1 MSRRLMLFVF
11 VLCCSGISPRVD
23 AQQISETYR
32 KVNPSVV
39 ILRVQQKTPSSDPQ
53 KGSVSLPSSGSG
65 VLISVEGK
73 ILTAAHVV
81 QSADRICVEFFDG
94 QLIPAR
100 VIATSTA
107 ADVALVQLERVPTNA
122 VVSAIGDSNKVDVGD
137 EIFVIG
143 SPYGLSHSLTV
154 GHVSARYAPN
164 SVVSLPGAAELLQTD
179 AAINSGNSGSPM
191 FNLKGEVIGVVT
203 NILSRSGGSE
213 GLGFAV
219 TSKAARQVLLEQK
232 SFWFGLDGILV
243 EGDVAKALNLPQPAG
258 IVVQHVSE
266 DSPAWRQG
274 VRAGTLRTSVDG
286 EDMLLGGDVLL
297 EINGIPVTAAA
308 GTVDQIYAS
317 LSQLKAGERLRSKV
331 LRAGQVIELSTIIAA
346 Q

>member
-1 MSRRLMLFVF
+1 MSRKLMLFVL
-11 VLCCSGISPRVD
+11 VLCCSGISTRAD

-39 ILRVQQKTPSSDPQ
+39 IVRVQQKTPSSDPQ
-53 KGSVSLPSSGSG
+53 KGPVNLPSFGSG
-65 VLISVEGK
+65 VVISAEGK

-81 QSADRICVEFFDG
+81 QAADQICVEFFDG

-100 VIATSTA
+100 VIATSPS
-107 ADVALVQLERVPTNA
+107 ADVALVQVERVPTNA

-137 EIFVIG
+137 QIFIIG
-143 SPYGLSHSLTV
+143 APYGLSHSLTV

-164 SVVSLPGAAELLQTD
+164 SVSLRAGAELLQTD

-219 TSKAARQVLLEQK
+219 SSKAARQVLLEQK
-232 SFWFGLDGILV
+232 SFWFGLDGILI

-258 IVVQHVSE
+258 ILVQHVSE
-266 DSPAWRQG
+266 GSPAWRQG

-297 EINGIPVTAAA
+297 EINGIPVTAAE
-308 GTVDQIYAS
+308 GTVDQIFAS
-317 LSQLKAGERLRSKV
+317 LSQLKAGETLRSRV
-331 LRAGQVIELSTIIAA
+331 LRAGQVIDLSTIITA

>member
-1 MSRRLMLFVF
+1 MSCRLMLFVF
-11 VLCCSGISPRVD
+11 VLCYSGVSTRVD

-39 ILRVQQKTPSSDPQ
+39 LVRVQQKTTSSDPQ
-53 KGSVSLPSSGSG
+53 KGLVSLPSFGSG
-65 VLISVEGK
+65 VLISMDGE

-81 QSADRICVEFFDG
+81 QSADRICVEFLDG

-107 ADVALVQLERVPTNA
+107 ADVALVQLERIPTNA
-122 VVSAIGDSNKVDVGD
+122 VVSTLGDSNKVGVGD
-137 EIFVIG
+137 QIFIIG

-154 GHVSARYAPN
+154 GYVSARYAPN

-191 FNLKGEVIGVVT
+191 FNLKGEVIGVVS

-219 TSKAARQVLLEQK
+219 TSKAARQALLERK
-232 SFWFGLDGILV
+232 PFWFGLDGILV
-243 EGDVAKALNLPQPAG
+243 QGDVAKALNLPQPAG

-266 DSPAWRQG
+266 GSPAWLQG
-274 VRAGTLRTSVDG
+274 VRAGTLRTLVDG
-286 EDMLLGGDVLL
+286 EVMLLGGDVLL
-297 EINGIPVTAAA
+297 EINGIPVTASA

-317 LSQLKAGERLRSKV
+317 LSQLKAGERLQSKV

>member
-1 MSRRLMLFVF
+1 MSRRLILVAF
-11 VLCCSGISPRVD
+11 VLCGTGISMRVD

-39 ILRVQQKTPSSDPQ
+39 IVRVQQKTPSSDPQ
-53 KGSVSLPSSGSG
+53 QSLVSLPSFGSG
-65 VLISVEGK
+65 VLISAEGK

-81 QSADRICVEFFDG
+81 RAADQICIEFFDR
-94 QLIPAR
+94 QLVPAH
-100 VIATSTA
+100 VIAISTS
-107 ADVALVQLERVPTNA
+107 ADVALLQIERVPTNA
-122 VVSAIGDSNKVDVGD
+122 VVSAIGDSNEVDVGD
-137 EIFVIG
+137 QIFIIG

-154 GHVSARYAPN
+154 GHVSARYAPH
-164 SVVSLPGAAELLQTD
+164 SIVSLPGAAELLQTD

-191 FNLKGEVIGVVT
+191 FDMKGEVIGDVT

-219 TSKAARQVLLEQK
+219 TSKAARQALEQN
-232 SFWFGLDGILV
+232 SLWFGLDGILI

-258 IVVQHVSE
+258 ILVQHVSE
-266 DSPAWRQG
+266 GSTAWRQG
-274 VRAGTLRTSVDG
+274 VRAGTLRTSVAG
-286 EDMLLGGDVLL
+286 EDMFLGGDVLL
-297 EINGIPVTAAA
+297 EINGIQVTVAE

-317 LSQLKAGERLRSKV
+317 LNRLKAGEILRSKV
-331 LRAGQVIELSTIIAA
+331 LRAGQVIELSTTIAA

>member
-1 MSRRLMLFVF
+1 MSRRLMLFAL
-11 VLCCSGISPRVD
+11 VLCCSGISTRVD

-39 ILRVQQKTPSSDPQ
+39 VVRVQQKTPSADPE
-53 KGSVSLPSSGSG
+53 KKLVSLPSFGSG
-65 VLISVEGK
+65 VLISGEGK

-122 VVSAIGDSNKVDVGD
+122 VVSTLGDSSKVGVGD
-137 EIFVIG
+137 QIFIIG

-154 GHVSARYAPN
+154 GYVSARYAPN
-164 SVVSLPGAAELLQTD
+164 SVLSLPGAAELLQTD

-191 FNLKGEVIGVVT
+191 FNLKGEVIGIVT

-219 TSKAARQVLLEQK
+219 TSTAARQLLLDRK

-266 DSPAWRQG
+266 GSPAWLQG
-274 VRAGTLRTSVDG
+274 VRAGTLRTLVDG

-297 EINGIPVTAAA
+297 EINGIPVTASA
-308 GTVDQIYAS
+308 GTVDQIYAG
-317 LSQLKAGERLRSKV
+317 LSQLKTGERLSSKV

>member
-1 MSRRLMLFVF
+1 MSRRLILFAF
-11 VLCCSGISPRVD
+11 VLCCAGISTRVD

-39 ILRVQQKTPSSDPQ
+39 IVRVQQKTPSSDPQ
-53 KGSVSLPSSGSG
+53 QSLVSLPSFGSG
-65 VLISVEGK
+65 VLISAEGK

-81 QSADRICVEFFDG
+81 EAADQICIEFFDG
-94 QLIPAR
+94 QVIPAR
-100 VIATSTA
+100 VIAISTS

-137 EIFVIG
+137 QIFIIG

-164 SVVSLPGAAELLQTD
+164 SVMSFSGAAELLQTD

-191 FNLKGEVIGVVT
+191 FNMKGEVIAVVT

-219 TSKAARQVLLEQK
+219 TSKAARQVLEQK
-232 SFWFGLDGILV
+232 SLWFGLDGILIG
-243 EGDVAKALNLPQPAG
+243 GDVAKALNLPQPAG
-258 IVVQHVSE
+258 ILVQHVSE
-266 DSPAWRQG
+266 GSPAWRQG
-274 VRAGTLRTSVDG
+274 VRAGTLRTSVAG

-297 EINGIPVTAAA
+297 EINGIAVTAAE

-317 LSQLKAGERLRSKV
+317 LSQLKSGERLRSKV
-331 LRAGQVIELSTIIAA
+331 LRAGQVIELSTIITA

>member
-1 MSRRLMLFVF
+1 MSRRLILFAF
-11 VLCCSGISPRVD
+11 VLCCSGISARVD

-39 ILRVQQKTPSSDPQ
+39 IVRVQQNTPAPDPQ
-53 KGSVSLPSSGSG
+53 KGLVSLPSFGSG
-65 VLISVEGK
+65 VLVSAEGK

-81 QSADRICVEFFDG
+81 QAADQICVEFFDG

-107 ADVALVQLERVPTNA
+107 ADVALVQLERLPRNA
-122 VVSAIGDSNKVDVGD
+122 VISAVGDSNKVDVGD
-137 EIFVIG
+137 QIFIIG

-164 SVVSLPGAAELLQTD
+164 SIVSLPGAAELIQTD

-191 FNLKGEVIGVVT
+191 FNMKGEVIGVVT

-219 TSKAARQVLLEQK
+219 TSKAARQILLEQK
-232 SFWFGLDGILV
+232 SFWFGLDGILI
-243 EGDVAKALNLPQPAG
+243 EGDVAKALNLPQAAG

-266 DSPAWRQG
+266 GSPAWRQG

-286 EDMLLGGDVLL
+286 EDMLLGGDVVL
-297 EINGIPVTAAA
+297 EINGIRVTASA
-308 GTVDQIYAS
+308 GTVDQIYTS
-317 LSQLKAGERLRSKV
+317 LSQLKVGERLRSKV
-331 LRAGQVIELSTIIAA
+331 LRAGQVIELSTVIAS

>member
-1 MSRRLMLFVF
+1 MIRRLMLYAFI
-11 VLCCSGISPRVD
+11 LCCPGISTRVE
-23 AQQISETYR
+23 AQQISQTYR

-39 ILRVQQKTPSSDPQ
+39 IVRVQQKTPSPDPQ
-53 KGSVSLPSSGSG
+53 KGLVSLPSFGSG
-65 VLISVEGK
+65 VLISMDGK

-81 QSADRICVEFFDG
+81 QAADQISVEFFDG

-100 VIATSTA
+100 VIATSTS

-122 VVSAIGDSNKVDVGD
+122 VVSVIGDSNNVDVGD

-154 GHVSARYAPN
+154 GHVSARYASN
-164 SVVSLPGAAELLQTD
+164 SLVTLPGAAELLQTD

-191 FNLKGEVIGVVT
+191 FNTRGEVIGIVT

-232 SFWFGLDGILV
+232 SFWFGFDGILI

-266 DSPAWRQG
+266 GSPAWRQG
-274 VRAGTLRTSVDG
+274 VRAGTLRTLVDG

-297 EINGIPVTAAA
+297 EINGIPVTAAE
-308 GTVDQIYAS
+308 GTLDQIYAS
-317 LSQLKAGERLRSKV
+317 LNQLKAGERLRSRV

>member
-11 VLCCSGISPRVD
+11 VLCCSGILTRVD

-39 ILRVQQKTPSSDPQ
+39 IVRVQQKTPSSDPQ
-53 KGSVSLPSSGSG
+53 KGLVGLPSFGSG
-65 VLISVEGK
+65 VLISAEGK

-81 QSADRICVEFFDG
+81 QAADQICVEFFNG
-94 QLIPAR
+94 QIIPAH
-100 VIATSTA
+100 VIATSTS

-137 EIFVIG
+137 QIFIIG

-154 GHVSARYAPN
+154 GHVSARY
-164 SVVSLPGAAELLQTD
+164 
-179 AAINSGNSGSPM
+179 
-191 FNLKGEVIGVVT
+191 
-203 NILSRSGGSE
+203 SE

-232 SFWFGLDGILV
+232 SFWFGLDGILI

-258 IVVQHVSE
+258 IAVQHVSE
-266 DSPAWRQG
+266 GSPAWRQG
-274 VRAGTLRTSVDG
+274 VRAGSLRTSVDG
-286 EDMLLGGDVLL
+286 EDLLLGGDVLL
-297 EINGIPVTAAA
+297 EINGIPVTGAEGA
-308 GTVDQIYAS
+308 VDQIYAS
-317 LSQLKAGERLRSKV
+317 LSKLKAGEKLRSKV
-331 LRAGQVIELSTIIAA
+331 LRAGQVIELTTIILA

>member
-1 MSRRLMLFVF
+1 MSSRLMLFIF
-11 VLCCSGISPRVD
+11 VLCCSGISTRVD
-23 AQQISETYR
+23 AQEISATYR

-39 ILRVQQKTPSSDPQ
+39 FVRVQQKTPSSDPQ
-53 KGSVSLPSSGSG
+53 KGLVSLPSFGSG
-65 VLISVEGK
+65 VLISAEGR

-81 QSADRICVEFFDG
+81 QAADQICVEFLDG
-94 QLIPAR
+94 QLIPAH
-100 VIATSTA
+100 VVATSTS
-107 ADVALVQLERVPTNA
+107 ADVALVQLERIPTSA
-122 VVSAIGDSNKVDVGD
+122 VVSTIGDSNRVDVGD

-164 SVVSLPGAAELLQTD
+164 SVVSLPLAAELLQTD

-232 SFWFGLDGILV
+232 SFWFGLDGILI
-243 EGDVAKALNLPQPAG
+243 EGDVAKALNLPQTAG

-266 DSPAWRQG
+266 GSPAWRQG
-274 VRAGTLRTSVDG
+274 VRAGTLHTSVDG
-286 EDMLLGGDVLL
+286 EDMLVGGDVLL
-297 EINGIPVTAAA
+297 EINGIPVTAAE

-317 LSQLKAGERLRSKV
+317 LSQLKAGERVRSKV
-331 LRAGQVIELSTIIAA
+331 LRAGQVIELSTIITA

>member
-1 MSRRLMLFVF
+1 MLFVF
-11 VLCCSGISPRVD
+11 ILGCSGISARVD

-39 ILRVQQKTPSSDPQ
+39 IVRVQQKAPASDRQ
-53 KGSVSLPSSGSG
+53 RGLVSLPSFGSG
-65 VLISVEGK
+65 VLISAEGK

-81 QSADRICVEFFDG
+81 QAADQICVEFFDG
-94 QLIPAR
+94 QLVPAR
-100 VIATSTA
+100 VIATSSA

-122 VVSAIGDSNKVDVGD
+122 VVSAIGDSSKVDVGD
-137 EIFVIG
+137 QIFIIG

-164 SVVSLPGAAELLQTD
+164 SVVSLPVAAELLQTD

-232 SFWFGLDGILV
+232 TFWFGLDGILI

-258 IVVQHVSE
+258 ILVQHVSE
-266 DSPAWRQG
+266 GSPAWRQG

-297 EINGIPVTAAA
+297 EINGIPVTAGA

-317 LSQLKAGERLRSKV
+317 LNQLKAGERLRSKV
-331 LRAGQVIELSTIIAA
+331 LRAGKVIELSTGITS

>member
-1 MSRRLMLFVF
+1 MSRRLILFAF
-11 VLCCSGISPRVD
+11 VLCCAGISTRVD

-39 ILRVQQKTPSSDPQ
+39 IVRVQQKTPSSDPQ
-53 KGSVSLPSSGSG
+53 QSLVSLPSFGSG
-65 VLISVEGK
+65 VLISAEGK

-81 QSADRICVEFFDG
+81 EAADQICIEFFDG
-94 QLIPAR
+94 QVIPAR
-100 VIATSTA
+100 VIAISTS
-107 ADVALVQLERVPTNA
+107 ADVALVQLERVPTSA

-137 EIFVIG
+137 QIFIIG

-164 SVVSLPGAAELLQTD
+164 SVMSFSGAAELLQTD

-191 FNLKGEVIGVVT
+191 FNMKGEVIAVVT

-219 TSKAARQVLLEQK
+219 TSKAARQVLEQK
-232 SFWFGLDGILV
+232 SLWFGLDGILIG
-243 EGDVAKALNLPQPAG
+243 GDVAKALNLPQPAG
-258 IVVQHVSE
+258 ILVQHVSE
-266 DSPAWRQG
+266 GSPAWRQG
-274 VRAGTLRTSVDG
+274 VRAGTLRTSVAG

-297 EINGIPVTAAA
+297 EINGIAVTAAE

-317 LSQLKAGERLRSKV
+317 LSQLKSGERLRSKV
-331 LRAGQVIELSTIIAA
+331 LRAGQVIELSTIITA

>member
-11 VLCCSGISPRVD
+11 VLCFSGILTRVD

-39 ILRVQQKTPSSDPQ
+39 IVRVRQKTPSSDPQ
-53 KGSVSLPSSGSG
+53 KGLVGLPSFGSG
-65 VLISVEGK
+65 VLISAEGR

-81 QSADRICVEFFDG
+81 QAADQICVEFFDG

-100 VIATSTA
+100 VIATSTS

-122 VVSAIGDSNKVDVGD
+122 VISAIGDSNKVDVGD
-137 EIFVIG
+137 QIFIIG

-164 SVVSLPGAAELLQTD
+164 SVVSLPGSAELLQTD

-191 FNLKGEVIGVVT
+191 FSMKGEVIGVVT

-232 SFWFGLDGILV
+232 SFWFGLDGILI

-266 DSPAWRQG
+266 GSLAWHQG

-286 EDMLLGGDVLL
+286 EDMFLGGDILL
-297 EINGIPVTAAA
+297 EINGIPVTAAE

-317 LSQLKAGERLRSKV
+317 LSQLKAGEKLRSKV
-331 LRAGQVIELSTIIAA
+331 LRAGQVIELTTIIAA

>member
-1 MSRRLMLFVF
+1 MSRKLMLVVF
-11 VLCCSGISPRVD
+11 VLYCSGISKYVD

-39 ILRVQQKTPSSDPQ
+39 IVRVQEKTASSDPQ
-53 KGSVSLPSSGSG
+53 KGSVSLPSFGSG
-65 VLISVEGK
+65 VLISAEGK

-81 QSADRICVEFFDG
+81 QAADQICVEFFNG

-100 VIATSTA
+100 VIATSTS
-107 ADVALVQLERVPTNA
+107 ADVALLQLERVPTNA
-122 VVSAIGDSNKVDVGD
+122 VVSAMGDSNKVDVGD
-137 EIFVIG
+137 QIFIIG

-164 SVVSLPGAAELLQTD
+164 SIVSLPEAAELLQTD

-191 FNLKGEVIGVVT
+191 FNMKGEVIGVVT

-232 SFWFGLDGILV
+232 TFWFGLDGILI
-243 EGDVAKALNLPQPAG
+243 EGDVAKALNLPQGAG

-266 DSPAWRQG
+266 GSPAWRQG

-286 EDMLLGGDVLL
+286 EDILLGGDVLL
-297 EINGIPVTAAA
+297 EINGIRVTEA

-331 LRAGQVIELSTIIAA
+331 LRAGQVIELSTSIAA

>member
-1 MSRRLMLFVF
+1 MSRRLILFAF
-11 VLCCSGISPRVD
+11 VLCCMGISTRVD

-39 ILRVQQKTPSSDPQ
+39 IVRVQQKTPSSDPQ
-53 KGSVSLPSSGSG
+53 QSLVSLPSFGSG
-65 VLISVEGK
+65 VLISAEGK

-81 QSADRICVEFFDG
+81 QEADQIFIEFFDG

-100 VIATSTA
+100 VIAISTS

-137 EIFVIG
+137 QIFIIG

-164 SVVSLPGAAELLQTD
+164 SGMSFSGAAELLQTD

-191 FNLKGEVIGVVT
+191 FNMKGEVIAVVT

-219 TSKAARQVLLEQK
+219 TSKAARQVLEQK
-232 SFWFGLDGILV
+232 SLWFGLDGILIG
-243 EGDVAKALNLPQPAG
+243 GDVAKALNLPQPAG
-258 IVVQHVSE
+258 ILVQHVSE
-266 DSPAWRQG
+266 GSPAWRQG
-274 VRAGTLRTSVDG
+274 VRAGTLRTSVAG

-297 EINGIPVTAAA
+297 EINGIAVTAAE

-317 LSQLKAGERLRSKV
+317 LSQLKSGERLRSKV
-331 LRAGQVIELSTIIAA
+331 LRAGQVIELSTIIVA

>member
-1 MSRRLMLFVF
+1 MRRRLILFVF
-11 VLCCSGISPRVD
+11 VLCCSGITRVD

-32 KVNPSVV
+32 SVNPSVV
-39 ILRVQQKTPSSDPQ
+39 IVRVQQKTPSSDSQ
-53 KGSVSLPSSGSG
+53 KGLVSLPSFGSG
-65 VLISVEGK
+65 VLISAEGK

-81 QSADRICVEFFDG
+81 QAADQICVEFFNG

-100 VIATSTA
+100 VIATSTS
-107 ADVALVQLERVPTNA
+107 ADVALLQLERVPTNA

-137 EIFVIG
+137 QIFIIG

-164 SVVSLPGAAELLQTD
+164 SMVSLPGAAELLQTD

-191 FNLKGEVIGVVT
+191 FNMGGEVIGVVT

-232 SFWFGLDGILV
+232 TFWFGLDGILI
-243 EGDVAKALNLPQPAG
+243 EGDVAKALNLPQGAG

-266 DSPAWRQG
+266 GSPAWRQG

-297 EINGIPVTAAA
+297 EINGIPVTEAG
-308 GTVDQIYAS
+308 GTVDQIYAG

-331 LRAGQVIELSTIIAA
+331 LRAGQVIELSTSIAA

>member
-1 MSRRLMLFVF
+1 MLVVF
-11 VLCCSGISPRVD
+11 VLYCSGISKHVD

-39 ILRVQQKTPSSDPQ
+39 IVRVQQKAPSSDPQ
-53 KGSVSLPSSGSG
+53 KGLVSLPSFGSG
-65 VLISVEGK
+65 VLISAEGK

-81 QSADRICVEFFDG
+81 QAADQICVEFFNG

-100 VIATSTA
+100 VIATSTS
-107 ADVALVQLERVPTNA
+107 ADVALLQLERVPTNG
-122 VVSAIGDSNKVDVGD
+122 VVSAMGDSNKVDVGD
-137 EIFVIG
+137 QIFIIG

-191 FNLKGEVIGVVT
+191 FNLKGEVIAVVT

-232 SFWFGLDGILV
+232 SFWFGLDGILI

-258 IVVQHVSE
+258 FVVQHVAEGSL
-266 DSPAWRQG
+266 AWRQG
-274 VRAGTLRTSVDG
+274 VRAGTLHTSVDG
-286 EDMLLGGDVLL
+286 EDLLLGGDVLL
-297 EINGIPVTAAA
+297 EVNGLRVTAAE

-317 LSQLKAGERLRSKV
+317 LSQLKAGERLSSKV
-331 LRAGQVIELSTIIAA
+331 LRAGQVIELSTIITS